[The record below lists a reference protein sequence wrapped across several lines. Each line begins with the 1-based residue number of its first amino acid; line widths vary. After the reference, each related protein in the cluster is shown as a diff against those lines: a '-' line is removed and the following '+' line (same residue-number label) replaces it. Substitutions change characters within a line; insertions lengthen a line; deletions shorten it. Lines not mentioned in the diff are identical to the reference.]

1 MTTTSAAGTV
11 NGMDIS
17 QLQAKAQTKTSDK
30 ADVKTTEDKSTSTA
44 VKGLGDN
51 FNSFLTLLTTQL
63 KNQDPLSP
71 LDSNEFTAQI
81 VQMTGVEQQLLTN
94 DLLAM
99 LVGMNDGGLAGA
111 VDLIGKTVTAS
122 TPDATL
128 QDGKATWTYDLDR
141 AATNVKYEVVNS
153 AGQTVFSRTDTGVTA
168 GDKAFEWDGKTTQG
182 TQLADG
188 GSYTLKVTATG
199 SGGETINSSIYTTG
213 VASAVETLN
222 GETVVSIGKLKIPVS
237 SITSVKATV

>member
-1 MTTTSAAGTV
+1 MVDAVSAGNSV
-11 NGMDIS
+11 
-17 QLQAKAQTKTSDK
+17 LDK
-30 ADVKTTEDKSTSTA
+30 INNSRSSLADSEET
-44 VKGLGDN
+44 
-51 FNSFLTLLTTQL
+51 FLALLTTQL

-99 LVGMNDGGLAGA
+99 LVGMNDGGLAGS
-111 VDLIGKTVTAS
+111 VNLIGKTVTAA
-122 TPDATL
+122 TDDATL
-128 QDGKATWTYDLDR
+128 QDGQSTWTYDLDR

-153 AGQTVFSRTDTGVTA
+153 AGQTVFSRTDANVAA
-168 GDKAFEWDGKTTQG
+168 GEGAFEWDGKTTQG
-182 TQLADG
+182 TQLPDG
-188 GSYTLKVTATG
+188 GTYSLKITATG

-222 GETVVSIGKLKIPVS
+222 GETVVSIGKLKIPLS
-237 SITSVKATV
+237 AISSVKQTV